1 MKDKNYDLKHIHLNL
16 YVYFKESVT
25 ARASAAAAALAFDT
39 FTFLQFVFRYSADAA
54 SAELSIGLLDTLE
67 AAEVLEA
74 GLSPFC
80 NQLTVDELFSK
91 QILIQLARD
100 DFLLIVKVVDVA
112 AALMVQAQYRL
123 ENLCFPLALRI
134 RIGGCFQFQCKL
146 L

>member
-39 FTFLQFVFRYSADAA
+39 FTFLQFVFRHSADAA
-54 SAELSIGLLDTLE
+54 SAELTIGLLDTLE

-80 NQLTVDELFSK
+80 NQLTVDELLSK

-100 DFLLIVKVVDVA
+100 YFLLIVKVVDVA
-112 AALMVQAQYRL
+112 AALMVQA
-123 ENLCFPLALRI
+123 
-134 RIGGCFQFQCKL
+134 
-146 L
+146 